1 MGDYRLNLNSSGEV
15 GERDKCCV
23 KAHFSDDL
31 TFGNLYTI
39 SKNNDDN
46 KEERTYD
53 EPYSGDLP
61 RRSWLCCPGSQDRI
75 EGEQPPLL
83 EASKRSPVSGQDQE
97 AITWPPSRTFCSG
110 ICVCLLLF
118 KLQTFGIFN

>member
-1 MGDYRLNLNSSGEV
+1 MGDYRLNLNGGGNGV
-15 GERDKCCV
+15 DGDRGKCS
-23 KAHFSDDL
+23 AHFSDDV

-39 SKNNDDN
+39 SKNSDS

-83 EASKRSPVSGQDQE
+83 EAVKCSPISGQEE

-110 ICVCLLLF
+110 TCVCSVCLF
-118 KLQTFGIFN
+118 SACKDSRFYS